1 MYIKIAEGREPD
13 GAGIMIY
20 QTPWGDW
27 AFAAAGII
35 SDGYASK
42 PEAIRA
48 RRRAIVKME
57 QEVKRE

>member
-1 MYIKIAEGREPD
+1 
-13 GAGIMIY
+13 MIY

-35 SDGYASK
+35 SDGYVSK

-57 QEVKRE
+57 QEAKRE

>member
-1 MYIKIAEGREPD
+1 
-13 GAGIMIY
+13 MIY

-57 QEVKRE
+57 QEAESQP